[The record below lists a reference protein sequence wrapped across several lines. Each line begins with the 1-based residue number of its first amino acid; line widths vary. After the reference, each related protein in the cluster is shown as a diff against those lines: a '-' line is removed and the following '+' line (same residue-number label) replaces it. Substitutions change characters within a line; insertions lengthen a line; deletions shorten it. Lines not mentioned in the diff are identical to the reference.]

1 VREHCRTGSR
11 SIGSLS
17 REVSIICPRLSGI
30 CALTTTD
37 RRGSRNVIKICI
49 ASLLVAA
56 SAAIFKWQLQM
67 LPREAIDVGAQSSE
81 IDTEVYLFTWCE
93 RGW

>member
-1 VREHCRTGSR
+1 
-11 SIGSLS
+11 
-17 REVSIICPRLSGI
+17 
-30 CALTTTD
+30 
-37 RRGSRNVIKICI
+37 
-49 ASLLVAA
+49 VAA